1 MNGVSI
7 SQRKSIVAPDKGS
20 VDRRRKQFLIYI
32 YIYISASISCRF
44 RFIQLQNST
53 RLYFY
58 PNKLLIVILILQF
71 NIGLFLFF
79 NKFVKRFDAFV
90 KKAITL
96 VHAFHYETRYPKE
109 RKRKNC
115 NLKEILFCVCVCVCV
130 CVRALKRHICRSQH
144 QADSVH
150 VSCQIGMVNNN

>member
-20 VDRRRKQFLIYI
+20 VDRRKKQFLIYI
-32 YIYISASISCRF
+32 YIFFSASISCRF
-44 RFIQLQNST
+44 RFIQLQNSR

-58 PNKLLIVILILQF
+58 PNRLLIVILIRQF
-71 NIGLFLFF
+71 NIGLFHFLT
-79 NKFVKRFDAFV
+79 NSSNGLMRLL

-96 VHAFHYETRYPKE
+96 VHAFHYETRYATE

-115 NLKEILFCVCVCVCV
+115 NLKEIFFCVCVCV
-130 CVRALKRHICRSQH
+130 
-144 QADSVH
+144 
-150 VSCQIGMVNNN
+150 G